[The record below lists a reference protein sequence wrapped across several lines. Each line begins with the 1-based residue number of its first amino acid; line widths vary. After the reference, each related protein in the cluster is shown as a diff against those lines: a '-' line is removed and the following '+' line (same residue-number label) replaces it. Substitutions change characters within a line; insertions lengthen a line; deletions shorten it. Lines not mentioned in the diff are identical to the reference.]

1 MRANA
6 YVLCPCA
13 CSVMSLCMLRV
24 QDEFTVL
31 NLAYAYATTSGVLRK
46 AAILRH
52 PVGRSDRELECAG
65 GVEYQRGR
73 VAIQQAFDGVVATM
87 VRGSIAHG
95 ACWVTKV

>member
-6 YVLCPCA
+6 HVMCLCA
-13 CSVMSLCMLRV
+13 CSVMCSCMLRA
-24 QDEFTVL
+24 QNEFSGL

-52 PVGRSDRELECAG
+52 PVGRSDREMECAG

-73 VAIQQAFDGVVATM
+73 VAVRQAFDGVVATM
-87 VRGSIAHG
+87 VRSG
-95 ACWVTKV
+95 